1 MPSPRSGHAKPALE
15 YRDRKTTYAE
25 LRAGVEAV
33 ASGLMD
39 LGVGPGTS
47 VALYLPNTPYHPL
60 SFFAAL
66 KAGGRLV
73 HLSPLDAERE
83 LAYKLKDSGARILVT
98 TNIGFMLLLAQ
109 KLQRDGLVD
118 HLIVGD
124 DTAFGP
130 SAIPTTPIADAPGLV
145 RFDKLRADGAKK
157 LPRQWPKVDVEDVA
171 LLQYTGGTT
180 GKPKG
185 AMLSHANL
193 SAACSIYK
201 VWGDPQRISEPGED
215 KIICVLP
222 LFHIFALTVGA
233 AARSAARATSCCC
246 ACASTWR
253 RRSTTSRSRRRRCLP
268 ACRPCGSR
276 SPTRPTST
284 SATSPRCAMP
294 ASGGAALPVEVAER
308 FQKLTG
314 QRLGG
319 GWGMTET
326 SPAGTG
332 PAARVDAA
340 RPAPSACRCRASL
353 MDIVALDDPR
363 RRLEPGEKGEIRIKG
378 PNVTKGYWN
387 APEETAAAFV
397 DGYLLT
403 GDIGYMDE
411 DGYFYLVDRKKD
423 MIISGGFNVYPR
435 TIEEAI
441 YEHPAVAEVIVIG
454 VPDAYRG
461 EAAKAFVQLKAGA
474 EAFTLDEL
482 RAFLADKLG
491 RHELPAHL
499 EFRDALPKT
508 AVGKLSKKELIEEE
522 RQKTELP
529 PSRNAVIPVARIQP
543 PRAEQAEDDV
553 GTSPTGQ
560 HRRTTP
566 WSTPSSYPP
575 PAPRSAEPCAA
586 PSTSPTAPTWAAT

>member
-1 MPSPRSGHAKPALE
+1 MGEERLWEKSYPPGVRWDAPIEMATLPAMFDACTERWAEKPALE
-15 YRDRKTTYAE
+15 YRDRKTSYAE

-39 LGVGPGTS
+39 LGIGSGAA
-47 VALYLPNTPYHPL
+47 VALYLPNSPYHPL
-60 SFFAAL
+60 AFFGTL
-66 KAGGRLV
+66 KAGGRVV

-83 LAYKLKDSGARILVT
+83 LAYKLRDSGARILIT
-98 TNIGFMLLLAQ
+98 TNIGFMGLLAQ
-109 KLQRDGLVD
+109 KLKSDGLVD

-130 SAIPTTPIADAPGLV
+130 SAIPTTPMPEGPGIV
-145 RFDKLRADGAKK
+145 RFDRLSADGAKG
-157 LPRQWPKVDVEDVA
+157 LPRRWPAVAVEDVA
-171 LLQYTGGTT
+171 VLQYTGGTT

-201 VWGDPQRISEPGED
+201 AWSDPQRVTEPGTD

-222 LFHIFALTVGA
+222 LFHIFALTNVLLRGLQEGNELLLRLRFDVA
-233 AARSAARATSCCC
+233 TTLNDIEVKRAT
-246 ACASTWR
+246 AF
-253 RRSTTSRSRRRRCLP
+253 P
-268 ACRPCGSR
+268 GV
-276 SPTRPTST
+276 PTMWIALANTADIDKRDFS
-284 SATSPRCAMP
+284 SLRYAG
-294 ASGGAALPVEVAER
+294 SGGAALPVDVAER

-326 SPAGTG
+326 SPAGTAMPREWAG
-332 PAARVDAA
+332 KAGSVGLPL
-340 RPAPSACRCRASL
+340 PGIL
-353 MDIVALDDPR
+353 MDIVALDDSR
-363 RRLEPGEKGEIRIKG
+363 RRLKPGEKGEIRIKG

-387 APEETAAAFV
+387 APAETAAAFV

-403 GDIGYMDE
+403 GDIGCMDE

-441 YEHPAVAEVIVIG
+441 YEHLGVAEVVVIG
-454 VPDAYRG
+454 VPDPYRG

-474 EAFTLDEL
+474 QPFTLDEL

-491 RHELPAHL
+491 RHEMPAHL
-499 EFRDALPKT
+499 EFRDTLPKT
-508 AVGKLSKKELIEEE
+508 AVGKLSKKELIEAE
-522 RQKTELP
+522 RQKMK
-529 PSRNAVIPVARIQP
+529 AA
-543 PRAEQAEDDV
+543 AE
-553 GTSPTGQ
+553 
-560 HRRTTP
+560 
-566 WSTPSSYPP
+566 
-575 PAPRSAEPCAA
+575 
-586 PSTSPTAPTWAAT
+586 

>member
-1 MPSPRSGHAKPALE
+1 MGAERPWEKSYPPGVRWDAPIETATLPALFDGATAKWADKPALE

-25 LRAGVEAV
+25 LRASVDAV

-47 VALYLPNTPYHPL
+47 VALYLPNTPYHPI
-60 SFFAAL
+60 SFFAVL
-66 KAGGRLV
+66 KAGARGV

-83 LAYKLKDSGARILVT
+83 LAFKLEDSGARILVT

-130 SAIPTTPIADAPGLV
+130 SAIPTTPIQDGPGLV
-145 RFDKLRADGAKK
+145 RFDKLGADGAKR
-157 LPRQWPKVDVEDVA
+157 LPRRWPAVGAEDVA

-201 VWGDPQRISEPGED
+201 IWSDPQRISAPSEER
-215 KIICVLP
+215 IICVLP
-222 LFHIFALTVGA
+222 LFHIFALTNLLLRGLQEGNELLLRVRFDVATTLNDIEAKKATVFCGVPTMWIVLA
-233 AARSAARATSCCC
+233 NTPDIDKRDFSALRYA
-246 ACASTWR
+246 
-253 RRSTTSRSRRRRCLP
+253 
-268 ACRPCGSR
+268 
-276 SPTRPTST
+276 
-284 SATSPRCAMP
+284 
-294 ASGGAALPVEVAER
+294 ASGGAALPVDVAER
-308 FQKLTG
+308 FHRLTG
-314 QRLGG
+314 HRLGG

-326 SPAGTG
+326 SPAGTALPKDCAHKPG
-332 PAARVDAA
+332 SVGLPM
-340 RPAPSACRCRASL
+340 PGIL
-353 MDIVALDDPR
+353 MDIVALDDPL
-363 RRLEPGEKGEIRIKG
+363 RRLAPGERGEIRIKG

-387 APEETAAAFV
+387 APAETAATFA

-441 YEHPAVAEVIVIG
+441 YEHASVAQVIVIG

-461 EAAKAFVQLKAGA
+461 ESAKAFVQLKAGA
-474 EAFTLDEL
+474 KPFTLEEL
-482 RAFLADKLG
+482 RTFLADKLG
-491 RHELPAHL
+491 RHEMPAHL

-508 AVGKLSKKELIEEE
+508 AVGKLSKKELIAEE
-522 RQKTELP
+522 RQKME
-529 PSRNAVIPVARIQP
+529 VA
-543 PRAEQAEDDV
+543 AE
-553 GTSPTGQ
+553 
-560 HRRTTP
+560 
-566 WSTPSSYPP
+566 
-575 PAPRSAEPCAA
+575 
-586 PSTSPTAPTWAAT
+586 